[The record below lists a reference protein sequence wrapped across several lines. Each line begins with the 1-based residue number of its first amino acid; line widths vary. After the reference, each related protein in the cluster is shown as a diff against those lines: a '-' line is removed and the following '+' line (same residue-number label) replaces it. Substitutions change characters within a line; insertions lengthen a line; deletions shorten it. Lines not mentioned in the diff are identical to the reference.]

1 MKQFLEDYDDE
12 QHDSK
17 YYKCVLHFE
26 ILQIPQIT
34 GWYCNYGF
42 CSVLFNSRGKE
53 LQRRLADRA
62 KELEADNK
70 DRQRE
75 REELEE
81 MRLRMLTSS
90 ATSPSALSFG
100 SRFDKVNS
108 SHMVSLF
115 LNLGPVYTE
124 WVSKIFPSS
133 VSSTRSL

>member
-17 YYKCVLHFE
+17 YYKFVLHLNDTKISCYSPNHSWVVANDVCHVS
-26 ILQIPQIT
+26 IL
-34 GWYCNYGF
+34 F
-42 CSVLFNSRGKE
+42 MFRGKE

-81 MRLRMLTSS
+81 MRLRMLTSGTTPP
-90 ATSPSALSFG
+90 AALSLG
-100 SRFDKVNS
+100 SRFDKVIASQTNCLD
-108 SHMVSLF
+108 HFVNHAVTESLF
-115 LNLGPVYTE
+115 FL
-124 WVSKIFPSS
+124 
-133 VSSTRSL
+133 